1 MRRVAPNNL
10 AIAAAIIIV
19 ALLGASY
26 WVELSSPE
34 RKKQPKPTPA
44 QKTTTAASATNVPAV
59 KELELIAA
67 LRNKQLAATFSGNG
81 RESLVVALRN
91 LTDAPVQTT
100 FLPGQIFTTAD
111 SAAQIVCTQTTTLT
125 VPAMQADRSRIP
137 SAAIRLSN
145 TLGNYVFLPAETR
158 LPSLEPLWPALARFP
173 NATPATIQTAILLM
187 LEDPP
192 LAHFAKFA
200 LSASETLQ
208 PPPPDTFKVE
218 TQDIILALGILAKA
232 TPEKYFKLLDSAQLR
247 LEALI
252 NPRSHDAAIV
262 FYNINPDHQF
272 DFWRTELAHGDPST
286 RHYALY
292 GIARYY
298 PDVAY
303 EMLPK
308 WILETRTPG
317 IYRQH
322 AAYALAEIP
331 STEALKALTQL
342 RAQLSGDQSIA
353 PALEIAI
360 SRWQKMQSPR

>member
-1 MRRVAPNNL
+1 MRRAAPNNL
-10 AIAAAIIIV
+10 AIAVVVIIL

-26 WVELSSPE
+26 WIELSSPE
-34 RKKQPKPTPA
+34 RRKKSEPTPERKPA
-44 QKTTTAASATNVPAV
+44 TTSSQADSPPPKNVDLIPAV
-59 KELELIAA
+59 
-67 LRNKQLAATFSGNG
+67 RDQQLAATFSGNG
-81 RESLVVALRN
+81 RESLVVDLRN
-91 LTDAPVQTT
+91 LTNSTLKTT
-100 FLPGQIFTTAD
+100 ILPGQIFTTAD
-111 SAAQIVCTQTTTLT
+111 SAAQIVCTQTTALT
-125 VPAMQADRSRIP
+125 VPSKQINRSRIP

-158 LPSLEPLWPALARFP
+158 LPSLEPLWSALARFP
-173 NATPATIQTAILLM
+173 DATPATIQTAILLM

-192 LAHFAKFA
+192 LAHFAKFQ
-200 LSASETLQ
+200 LSAKEKIKST
-208 PPPPDTFKVE
+208 PPDTFKVA
-218 TQDIILALGILAKA
+218 TQDIILALGILTKA
-232 TPEKYFKLLDSAQLR
+232 VPEKYFRLIESSQLR

-252 NPRSHDAAIV
+252 DPKSHDAAIV
-262 FYNINPDHQF
+262 FYNINPEHQF

-298 PDVAY
+298 PDVAF

-308 WILETRTPG
+308 WIREPRTPA

-342 RAQLSGDQSIA
+342 RAQLNADESIV
-353 PALEIAI
+353 PALDAALR
-360 SRWQKMQSPR
+360 RWQKMQNRQ